1 MYTHRRC
8 PCCKSRS
15 ICMKALANS
24 GKFMCRECWQ
34 PVRVSRLWRY
44 GANLFMLVSTFLL
57 FQFTF
62 RFAGAILFF
71 PSLMLLAGNDIYAVR
86 WFPLTRF
93 KDSDFVGNELDKR
106 TSHRLR

>member
-1 MYTHRRC
+1 
-8 PCCKSRS
+8 
-15 ICMKALANS
+15 MKALANS

-44 GANLFMLVSTFLL
+44 GATLFMLVSTF
-57 FQFTF
+57 
-62 RFAGAILFF
+62 
-71 PSLMLLAGNDIYAVR
+71 LMLLAGNDIYAVR